1 MLKNTGKTKTFIS
14 NNNNNYVNEIKWKA
28 DYDCETANLLIDLN
42 DNGMRE
48 HLKVKMNNEEL
59 FDLLNTIP
67 VNIPIDTR
75 LKNDFLQHCNKTLI
89 PTPNK
94 IQLKPNKIQLKPNKI
109 QLKPNKIQLKPNKKQ
124 LKPNK
129 IQLKPNKIQLKPNKI
144 QLKPNKI
151 QLKPN
156 KIQPA
161 TVRFQTLQKL
171 SNPTTKTKRTT
182 KTKTIKH
189 KIPTKKSTHKPKHVL
204 PKTINSLYL

>member
-109 QLKPNKIQLKPNKKQ
+109 QLKPNKIQLKPNK
-124 LKPNK
+124 
-129 IQLKPNKIQLKPNKI
+129 
-144 QLKPNKI
+144 
-151 QLKPN
+151 
-156 KIQPA
+156 IQPA

>member
-94 IQLKPNKIQLKPNKI
+94 IQLKPNKIQ
-109 QLKPNKIQLKPNKKQ
+109 
-124 LKPNK
+124 
-129 IQLKPNKIQLKPNKI
+129 
-144 QLKPNKI
+144 
-151 QLKPN
+151 
-156 KIQPA
+156 PA